1 MSLDPFKDML
11 KEDFEQMDKLMGDM
25 LDLDPFTDL
34 DMKELDSFNL
44 ENYKEDFE
52 ATDRMLQEL
61 NSMETF
67 TAADL
72 LELDS
77 LDFNPESD
85 S

>member
-1 MSLDPFKDML
+1 
-11 KEDFEQMDKLMGDM
+11 M